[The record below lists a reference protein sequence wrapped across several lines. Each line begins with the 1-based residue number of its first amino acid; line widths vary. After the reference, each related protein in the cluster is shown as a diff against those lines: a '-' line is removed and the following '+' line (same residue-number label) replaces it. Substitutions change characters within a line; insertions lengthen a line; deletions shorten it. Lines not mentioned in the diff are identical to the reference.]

1 MVAKSVGKGAKQ
13 STLAA
18 NAQRLAGFATGR
30 EVFVIFFYTGLAAAL
45 QQNGNGIA
53 LYQPKLRHHIGT
65 QQYQATFGK
74 GSLQNTG
81 LHFLLHPT
89 GMRGLAQGLK
99 AESTANTG
107 FIIQHGLAAVAVE
120 R

>member
-1 MVAKSVGKGAKQ
+1 MVAKPVGKGAKQ

-18 NAQRLAGFATGR
+18 KGQRLTGFASGR
-30 EVFVIFFYTGLAAAL
+30 KIFVILFYPGLAAAM
-45 QQNGNGIA
+45 QQNGNGVA
-53 LYQPKLRHHIGT
+53 LYQPKLRHHVGT

-81 LHFLLHPT
+81 LHFLLHPA

-99 AESTANTG
+99 AEPAANAG
-107 FIIQHGLAAVAVE
+107 FIIQHGLATVAVE